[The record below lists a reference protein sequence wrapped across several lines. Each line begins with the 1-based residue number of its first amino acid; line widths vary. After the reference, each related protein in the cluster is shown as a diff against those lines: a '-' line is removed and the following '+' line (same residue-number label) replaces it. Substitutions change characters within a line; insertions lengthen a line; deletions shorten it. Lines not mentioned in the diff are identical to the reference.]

1 MDRDNRE
8 EHLEEKAAWR
18 AIEMFVEAI
27 SNSQGRS
34 SKLSLLQ
41 LPRGCRSNMH
51 CAYLTIPYR
60 TLTYLTSGLTG
71 HCLAVSFPSVPRYQG
86 KAASRN
92 AFHDLRIFHLNR
104 SELSRPKI
112 R

>member
-1 MDRDNRE
+1 
-8 EHLEEKAAWR
+8 
-18 AIEMFVEAI
+18 MFVEAI

-34 SKLSLLQ
+34 SKFSLLQ

-51 CAYLTIPYR
+51 CAYLTLPYR
-60 TLTYLTSGLTG
+60 TPTYLTSGLTG
-71 HCLAVSFPSVPRYQG
+71 HCLVVSFPSVYQG

-92 AFHDLRIFHLNR
+92 AFHDLRIFHLTR